1 MIEESPMSLRIRD
14 LREKIIDHQNR
25 PSAWTHESL
34 IAFMSRFVDLMDVMM
49 YKMENQGEKP
59 MAAITMDRDEANQL
73 HEMLTDIASTPT
85 GRALSEMTRQDAK
98 NLMFALRAQLNE
110 GGDS

>member
-14 LREKIIDHQNR
+14 LREKIIEHQKR
-25 PSAWTHESL
+25 PSNWTHESL
-34 IAFMSRFVDLMDVMM
+34 IGFFGRFVDLLDVMM
-49 YKMENQGEKP
+49 YKIENQGEKP

-85 GRALSEMTRQDAK
+85 GRALSEMTRQDAR
-98 NLMFALRAQLNE
+98 NLMFTLRSQLDE

>member
-1 MIEESPMSLRIRD
+1 
-14 LREKIIDHQNR
+14 
-25 PSAWTHESL
+25 
-34 IAFMSRFVDLMDVMM
+34 
-49 YKMENQGEKP
+49 

-98 NLMFALRAQLNE
+98 NLMFALRSQLDQ
-110 GGDS
+110 GGDA